1 MIVDVLAG
9 LALLAVM
16 ATGIVLLLVIA
27 NRLKQIHQSI
37 KELRYL
43 IKKR

>member
-9 LALLAVM
+9 LMLLAVM
-16 ATGIVLLLVIA
+16 LTGIVLLLVIT
-27 NRLKQIHQSI
+27 NRLKQIHQSL
-37 KELRYL
+37 KELRYV